1 MLKTDRIAQTAT
13 AMVGALIISTL
24 SIGAAVGP
32 VRAAEPGKSWIASV
46 SLGTASAGNRTGA

>member
-1 MLKTDRIAQTAT
+1 MLNTDRIAQAAT

-24 SIGAAVGP
+24 SIAGAVGP

-46 SLGTASAGNRTGA
+46 PLGTASAGNRTSA